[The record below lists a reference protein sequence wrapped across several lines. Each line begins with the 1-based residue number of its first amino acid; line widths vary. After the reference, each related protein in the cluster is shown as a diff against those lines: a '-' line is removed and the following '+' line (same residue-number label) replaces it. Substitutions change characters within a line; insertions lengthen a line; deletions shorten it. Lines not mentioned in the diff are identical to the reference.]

1 MVLLWLLA
9 AVAGFIAAIVA
20 LLLVVL
26 AVPLGVR
33 ATRSAESDRV
43 VVTARWL
50 FGVVRIPLT
59 GRASGAPDA
68 PAPGRT
74 KRGTRRGTGRRPPRS
89 AATHNRS
96 RRPALEEIPIM
107 VRAVLILLK
116 RVLRRFTVAADGD
129 VSIGLSDPADTGIVW
144 GISAPLLRRLGE
156 GVGLRVQPSF
166 AGAHFSFTGRATVE
180 VVPVTVALPVLR
192 FLLSHDGRTVVRVLR
207 GRA

>member
-1 MVLLWLLA
+1 MILLWLLA
-9 AVAGFIAAIVA
+9 AVVGLIAAIVA

-33 ATRSAESDRV
+33 ATRSVGSDRV
-43 VVTARWL
+43 MVNVRWL

-59 GRASGAPDA
+59 GRAPD
-68 PAPGRT
+68 APGRT
-74 KRGTRRGTGRRPPRS
+74 KRARRRGPGRRNPRS

-96 RRPALEEIPIM
+96 RRPALKEIPVI
-107 VRAVLILLK
+107 VRAVVTLLK
-116 RVLRRFTVAADGD
+116 RVVRRFRVAADGD
-129 VSIGLSDPADTGIVW
+129 VSIGLSDPAYTGIVW
-144 GISAPLLRRLGE
+144 GMSAPLLLRLGE

>member
-68 PAPGRT
+68 PPPRRA
-74 KRGTRRGTGRRPPRS
+74 KRGPRPGTRPRPPPA
-89 AATHNRS
+89 AATPNPDRKS
-96 RRPALEEIPIM
+96 
-107 VRAVLILLK
+107 
-116 RVLRRFTVAADGD
+116 G
-129 VSIGLSDPADTGIVW
+129 G
-144 GISAPLLRRLGE
+144 
-156 GVGLRVQPSF
+156 
-166 AGAHFSFTGRATVE
+166 
-180 VVPVTVALPVLR
+180 
-192 FLLSHDGRTVVRVLR
+192 
-207 GRA
+207 